1 MALIERG
8 TSIQGQWYGWTALY
22 WACNGHTEVA
32 KLLMMNG
39 ADRINP
45 TGLDAARRVY
55 EEALAAGRGIGQ

>member
-8 TSIQGQWYGWTALY
+8 RWIQEQWYGWTALY
-22 WACNGHTEVA
+22 WACNGHTEIA

-45 TGLDAARRVY
+45 TDLAAARRVY
-55 EEALAAGRGIGQ
+55 EEALAAGRGRSQ